1 MDLKNSA
8 ITAIVLIESLVHLL
22 KNESLSKLDQNFGS
36 LTIDNLNKTTV
47 VLSNGLELK
56 KNDVI
61 DPYSYNE
68 TLQEKMIRKAI
79 KNHFEME
86 KQLLTRPT
94 ARIKP
99 LSLFFIDD
107 IESYRGKDGEQGSLA
122 KFVETE
128 IKQHV
133 TQLLKTEKHEA
144 YREYLE
150 KTLKDVSQ
158 SHGGYFSQDNSEKD
172 DKIEKEIEEILH
184 DKETLLSLDNP
195 RRFIFSKWTL
205 REGWDNTLSTEQIT
219 AILNGKTVIAPPK
232 EVQEV
237 RNAIKAYEAF
247 QQWQPSQE
255 ADLLQ
260 AHQVLMT
267 GLIDE
272 VGQYRHGGVGVMS
285 GDRVVHM
292 APPANQINRL
302 MADLLGW
309 LNDSDVHPLIQ
320 SSVFH
325 YEFEFIHPFAD
336 GNGRMGRLWQT
347 LILSRWNPIF
357 ANIPVESLIYQ
368 NQKAYYEVLQA
379 STGRTD
385 SAPFIEFILQMILD
399 AILSS
404 TDTAQDSDH
413 VTAQVNVQVSDQVQ
427 RLISAMKLEDYT
439 LAELMQLVGLNH
451 RATFQKNY
459 LNPAIE
465 ADLIERTIP
474 DKPKSPKQRY
484 RLKS

>member
-1 MDLKNSA
+1 MGQIENMKYQPPYTITYKIIYLIAQISENIGRLTVLEEIQDSLK
-8 ITAIVLIESLVHLL
+8 L
-22 KNESLSKLDQNFGS
+22 
-36 LTIDNLNKTTV
+36 
-47 VLSNGLELK
+47 
-56 KNDVI
+56 
-61 DPYSYNE
+61 
-68 TLQEKMIRKAI
+68 RKA
-79 KNHFEME
+79 N
-86 KQLLTRPT
+86 
-94 ARIKP
+94 RIRT
-99 LSLFFIDD
+99 I
-107 IESYRGKDGEQGSLA
+107 QGSLA
-122 KFVETE
+122 
-128 IKQHV
+128 
-133 TQLLKTEKHEA
+133 
-144 YREYLE
+144 
-150 KTLKDVSQ
+150 
-158 SHGGYFSQDNSEKD
+158 
-172 DKIEKEIEEILH
+172 IE
-184 DKETLLSLDNP
+184 
-195 RRFIFSKWTL
+195 
-205 REGWDNTLSTEQIT
+205 GNTLSTEQIT

-255 ADLLQ
+255 SDLLQ
-260 AHQVLMT
+260 AHQILMT

-302 MADLLGW
+302 MVDLLDW
-309 LNDSDVHPLIQ
+309 LNDSEVHPLIQ

-368 NQKAYYEVLQA
+368 NQKAYYEALQA
-379 STGRTD
+379 STDRTD

-413 VTAQVNVQVSDQVQ
+413 VTAQVNVQVQ
-427 RLISAMKLEDYT
+427 RLLSAMKQEDYT
-439 LAELMQLVGLNH
+439 LAELMQLVGLTH

-465 ADLIERTIP
+465 AGLIKRTIP

-484 RLKS
+484 RLKR

>member
-1 MDLKNSA
+1 MIMKYQPPYT
-8 ITAIVLIESLVHLL
+8 ITSKIIYLIAQISENIGRLTALEEIQESL
-22 KNESLSKLDQNFGS
+22 KL
-36 LTIDNLNKTTV
+36 
-47 VLSNGLELK
+47 
-56 KNDVI
+56 
-61 DPYSYNE
+61 
-68 TLQEKMIRKAI
+68 RKA
-79 KNHFEME
+79 N
-86 KQLLTRPT
+86 
-94 ARIKP
+94 RIRT
-99 LSLFFIDD
+99 I
-107 IESYRGKDGEQGSLA
+107 QGSLA
-122 KFVETE
+122 
-128 IKQHV
+128 
-133 TQLLKTEKHEA
+133 
-144 YREYLE
+144 
-150 KTLKDVSQ
+150 
-158 SHGGYFSQDNSEKD
+158 
-172 DKIEKEIEEILH
+172 IE
-184 DKETLLSLDNP
+184 
-195 RRFIFSKWTL
+195 
-205 REGWDNTLSTEQIT
+205 GNTLSTEQIT

-255 ADLLQ
+255 KDLLQ
-260 AHQVLMT
+260 AHQILMT

-302 MADLLGW
+302 MADLLDW
-309 LNDSDVHPLIQ
+309 LNDSDIHPLIQ

-368 NQKAYYEVLQA
+368 NQKAYYEALQM
-379 STGRTD
+379 STDRTD

-404 TDTAQDSDH
+404 THTVQDNDH
-413 VTAQVNVQVSDQVQ
+413 VTAQAGVQVSDQVQ
-427 RLISAMKLEDYT
+427 RLVSAMKIEDYT
-439 LAELMQLVGLNH
+439 LAELMQLVGLTH

-465 ADLIERTIP
+465 VGLIERTIP

-484 RLKS
+484 RLSL